1 MKQLLLAS
9 VASLGV
15 LLLGAAPNASAQYYN
30 PYPSPYSQMPGL
42 NPGGGPRLNPYLNFF
57 RGNPAV
63 DYYLGAVPEIDRRRY
78 QLQSHSQILGLEQ
91 QLSTPVGPF
100 GDEDLLPPQSQTG
113 HPVAFGNT
121 AGYFGGGG
129 YTGRVSAGTRVPT
142 TPAPTS
148 RPPR

>member
-15 LLLGAAPNASAQYYN
+15 LLLSAVSNARAQYYS
-30 PYPSPYSQMPGL
+30 PYPSPYTQMPGL

-57 RGNPAV
+57 RGSPAV

-78 QLQSHSQILGLEQ
+78 QLQSRSQILGMEQ
-91 QLSTPVGPF
+91 QVNAPIVPT
-100 GDEDLLPPQSQTG
+100 DEDLLPAQSQTG

-121 AGYFGGGG
+121 AGYFGSGF
-129 YTGRVSAGTRVPT
+129 TGRISAAGRAPATTAPT
-142 TPAPTS
+142 TRPTI
-148 RPPR
+148 PR

>member
-1 MKQLLLAS
+1 MKQLLVAS
-9 VASLGV
+9 IASLGV
-15 LLLGAAPNASAQYYN
+15 LLVGAVSPASAQLYYN

-78 QLQSHSQILGLEQ
+78 QLQSHSQIMGLEQ
-91 QLSTPVGPF
+91 QLNAPLVV
-100 GDEDLLPPQSQTG
+100 GDEDLLPAQSQTG

-121 AGYFGGGG
+121 AGYFGGTGF
-129 YTGRVSAGTRVPT
+129 TGRISVGNR
-142 TPAPTS
+142 TPAATAPTA